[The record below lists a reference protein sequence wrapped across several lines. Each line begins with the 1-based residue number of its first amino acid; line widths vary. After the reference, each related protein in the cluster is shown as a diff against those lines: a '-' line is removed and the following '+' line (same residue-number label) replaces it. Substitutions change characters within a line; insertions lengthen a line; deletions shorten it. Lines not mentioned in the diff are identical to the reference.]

1 MYRLVTAFS
10 FCAALLCI
18 DAHAQ
23 DIEQSRHAFARQVY
37 ASAGAE
43 INHDAPQPLLRAVV
57 VLRIRLSERGTWRAE
72 VLRDNSTQPEL
83 TRKAIASVEQ
93 VPPPRDIPDSLRA
106 ELRRNGFVEVWLFQS
121 NGRFA
126 LKTLALPQRDS

>member
-1 MYRLVTAFS
+1 MYRLVTALS
-10 FCAALLCI
+10 LCAALFCI
-18 DAHAQ
+18 DARAQ

-83 TRKAIASVEQ
+83 TRRAIASVEQ
-93 VPPPRDIPDSLRA
+93 VPAPRDIPDSLRA